1 MAATKIF
8 IGPRLRALRLAR
20 NLSQTDFAKQ
30 LGVSASLVNLL
41 ERNQRS
47 ASLAMLMKLSD
58 VCQVDLAELTKANT
72 PITVDQL
79 RKVLKD
85 PVVGQLDVSVDE
97 LRSAV
102 DLAPNLVEG
111 LANLF
116 SNYQTL
122 AQRLAESMSD
132 NVGAQPSDQASE
144 QRVHEFI
151 HSRGNYFG
159 DLEDAAFSTAHQA
172 ATRQSFRVV
181 DFKGAF
187 AGNPRCCRQ
196 DCAG

>member
-132 NVGAQPSDQASE
+132 NVVRSPAIKPASSGA
-144 QRVHEFI
+144 
-151 HSRGNYFG
+151 
-159 DLEDAAFSTAHQA
+159 
-172 ATRQSFRVV
+172 
-181 DFKGAF
+181 
-187 AGNPRCCRQ
+187 
-196 DCAG
+196 

>member
-1 MAATKIF
+1 
-8 IGPRLRALRLAR
+8 
-20 NLSQTDFAKQ
+20 
-30 LGVSASLVNLL
+30 
-41 ERNQRS
+41 
-47 ASLAMLMKLSD
+47 MLMKLSD

-159 DLEDAAFSTAHQA
+159 DLEDAAFTLRTKLQLDNH
-172 ATRQSFRVV
+172 
-181 DFKGAF
+181 F
-187 AGNPRCCRQ
+187 ALSILKVHLLENLPHCRP
-196 DCAG
+196 DRAG